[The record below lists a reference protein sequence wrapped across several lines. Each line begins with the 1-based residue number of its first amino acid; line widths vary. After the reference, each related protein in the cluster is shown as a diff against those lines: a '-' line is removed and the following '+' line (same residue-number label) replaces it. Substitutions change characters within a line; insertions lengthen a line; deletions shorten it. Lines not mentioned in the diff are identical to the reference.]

1 MPHSLNYM
9 LGVNTLY
16 YTLTAVFSFVFALVL
31 LLRSGRG
38 YSVEDTEAHAVEY
51 GRAVREGHGGMTLF
65 LWAFFGFF
73 LVFAI
78 VYFVQHAS
86 EFKLIFA
93 GG

>member
-1 MPHSLNYM
+1 MLNSLNYT

-38 YSVEDTEAHAVEY
+38 YSVEDTEAHAEEY
-51 GRAVREGHGGMTLF
+51 GGVIKEGHGGMTLF
-65 LWAFFGFF
+65 LVAFFAFF
-73 LVFAI
+73 LVWTI
-78 VYFVQHAS
+78 VYFIQHAS
-86 EFKLIFA
+86 EFAIIFA